1 MAHRKTLTQA
11 AKEAKIQT
19 WADVP
24 DAAFKKARITRAE
37 ATRLEHD
44 IAFKLVW
51 RWDPDYNN
59 ARKQYDP
66 AYQEYPARRRL
77 SGDGRR
83 RRVAS

>member
-24 DAAFKKARITRAE
+24 DAAFKKARITRAD

-59 ARKQYDP
+59 ARKQYDS
-66 AYQEYPARRRL
+66 AIRRRPAT
-77 SGDGRR
+77 SRG
-83 RRVAS
+83 